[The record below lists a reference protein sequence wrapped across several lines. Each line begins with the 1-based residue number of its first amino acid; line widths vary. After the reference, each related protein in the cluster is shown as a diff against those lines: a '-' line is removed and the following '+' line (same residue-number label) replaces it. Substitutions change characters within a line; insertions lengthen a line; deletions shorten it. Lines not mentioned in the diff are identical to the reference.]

1 MHVLSSSRPLRLYS
15 STLEQQ
21 AQSRKKQATNY
32 VKALQSQSK
41 NVSAENVDIR
51 VLGRQKL
58 NELSPLKVYDGTDI
72 GEIDM
77 GGLWLK

>member
-1 MHVLSSSRPLRLYS
+1 MYS